1 MRAAS
6 HNERQMLG
14 RTSVPVAGAGV
25 ASTGLGDIL
34 VDRQRRTLYLF
45 ERR

>member
-6 HNERQMLG
+6 DNARQMLG
-14 RTSVPVAGAGV
+14 RISVPVARAGV
-25 ASTGLGDIL
+25 ASTRLGDIL
-34 VDRQRRTLYLF
+34 VDRQRRTLYLV